1 MQTHRRTLLMGADA
15 IAAVEAGI
23 AVDASEPAAWR

>member
-1 MQTHRRTLLMGADA
+1 MQTDRRTLLMGADA
-15 IAAVEAGI
+15 IAAEAGI